1 MVHSEDWFRLSERQW
16 RQTWE
21 IWTSVFEYPNFED
34 EIHDVRSSEVAYVKI
49 RQVIS
54 FGIRMM
60 GAFRVYL
67 VAATGQKAILT
78 RDALFLVAG
87 FRVISGIMSMDDRRE
102 IHACCSQGQTRVNK
116 GRAVRVPVSRR
127 HSPTT
132 TMLGEHISG

>member
-1 MVHSEDWFRLSERQW
+1 MNPNQMETKGATFSRWPEIWQRATLDLAS
-16 RQTWE
+16 E

-102 IHACCSQGQTRVNK
+102 IHAFCSKRV
-116 GRAVRVPVSRR
+116 
-127 HSPTT
+127 
-132 TMLGEHISG
+132 